1 VFGSPILASV
11 YALFLAAV
19 GCGVG
24 TVESLALSSA
34 LKSPKREAWKDAV
47 LGACGMV
54 GGFLLCA
61 IVPWPQNTV
70 TYKIGD
76 TMVSS
81 TMRSFQHPYYVA
93 FALSVALPLM
103 RGLLKARRQNRGATS
118 N

>member
-1 VFGSPILASV
+1 MFGSPIFASV
-11 YALFLAAV
+11 YVLFLAVV
-19 GCGVG
+19 GFGVG
-24 TVESLALSSA
+24 AVMGLALSSA
-34 LKSPKREAWKDAV
+34 LKLPKREAWKDAL

-54 GGFLLCA
+54 GGFLLRA

-76 TMVSS
+76 TTVSS

-93 FALSVALPLM
+93 SVLSFGLPLI
-103 RGLLKARRQNRGATS
+103 RGLLKAKGQNRRATS